1 MIWNEYPYSN
11 VHELNL
17 DWLLKKMKELN
28 ISFEDLT
35 KYVNGEVE
43 RLDDYLKIEIEK
55 LNQYLVD
62 NLSQTLEQLI
72 AEGYFAI
79 DLAYDYDDVEEALT
93 FKLVA
98 TQIEEEDNNG

>member
-1 MIWNEYPYSN
+1 MWNEYPYSN

-17 DWLLKKMKELN
+17 DWLLSKMKELN
-28 ISFEDLT
+28 ISFEDLK

-43 RLDDYLKIEIEK
+43 RLDEYLKVEIEK

-62 NLSQTLEQLI
+62 NLSQTLAELI

-79 DLAYDYDDVEEALT
+79 DLAYDYDDVEEALA

-98 TQIEEEDNNG
+98 TQIEEEENNG